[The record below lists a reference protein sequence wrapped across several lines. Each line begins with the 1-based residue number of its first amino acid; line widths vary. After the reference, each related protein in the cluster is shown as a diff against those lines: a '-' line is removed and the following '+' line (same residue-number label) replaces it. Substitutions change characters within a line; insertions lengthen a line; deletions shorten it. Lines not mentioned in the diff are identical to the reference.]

1 MHLLGTYF
9 TKTLSGRINMKL
21 KPIKEYTAV
30 VSVEW
35 STSLEAGSKEN
46 FIEKV
51 KEQFKQDYN
60 IDLVDEEISILD
72 EEGWNG
78 EL

>member
-1 MHLLGTYF
+1 
-9 TKTLSGRINMKL
+9 MKL

-35 STSLEAGSKEN
+35 STSFEAGSKED
-46 FIEKV
+46 FIEQV
-51 KEQFKQDYN
+51 KEQFKEDYN
-60 IDLVDEEISILD
+60 IDLADDEISMLD

>member
-1 MHLLGTYF
+1 
-9 TKTLSGRINMKL
+9 MKL

-35 STSLEAGSKEN
+35 TTSFEAGSKEE

-51 KEQFKQDYN
+51 KEEFKQDYN
-60 IDLVDEEISILD
+60 IDLVDDEISMLNDWLIE
-72 EEGWNG
+72 EEGWSG

>member
-1 MHLLGTYF
+1 
-9 TKTLSGRINMKL
+9 MKL
-21 KPIKEYTAV
+21 KPIKEYAAV

-35 STSLEAGSKEN
+35 TTTFEAGAKED
-46 FIEKV
+46 FIKQV
-51 KEQFKQDYN
+51 KEQFKEDYN
-60 IDLVDEEISILD
+60 IDLVDDEISILE

>member
-1 MHLLGTYF
+1 
-9 TKTLSGRINMKL
+9 MKL

-35 STSLEAGSKEN
+35 STSFEAGSKKD
-46 FIEKV
+46 FIEQV
-51 KEQFKQDYN
+51 KEQFKEDYN
-60 IDLVDEEISILD
+60 IDLVDDEISMLD

>member
-1 MHLLGTYF
+1 
-9 TKTLSGRINMKL
+9 MKL
-21 KPIKEYTAV
+21 EPIKEYTAL

-35 STSLEAGSKEN
+35 STSFEAGSKED
-46 FIEKV
+46 FIEQV
-51 KEQFKQDYN
+51 KEQFKEDYN
-60 IDLVDEEISILD
+60 IDLVDDEISMLD

>member
-1 MHLLGTYF
+1 
-9 TKTLSGRINMKL
+9 MKL
-21 KPIKEYTAV
+21 KPIKEYTAI

-35 STSLEAGSKEN
+35 STSFEAGSKED
-46 FIEKV
+46 FIEQV
-51 KEQFKQDYN
+51 KEQFKEDYN
-60 IDLVDEEISILD
+60 IDLVDDEISMLD

>member
-1 MHLLGTYF
+1 
-9 TKTLSGRINMKL
+9 MKL

-30 VSVEW
+30 VSVQW
-35 STSLEAGSKEN
+35 STTLEAGSKEN

-60 IDLVDEEISILD
+60 IDLADEEISII
-72 EEGWNG
+72 EEEAWNG

>member
-1 MHLLGTYF
+1 
-9 TKTLSGRINMKL
+9 MKL

-35 STSLEAGSKEN
+35 TTTLEAGSKED
-46 FIEKV
+46 FIKQV
-51 KEQFKQDYN
+51 KEQFKEDYN
-60 IDLVDEEISILD
+60 IDLVDDEISMLNDWLIE
-72 EEGWNG
+72 EEGWSG

>member
-1 MHLLGTYF
+1 
-9 TKTLSGRINMKL
+9 MKL

-30 VSVEW
+30 VSVQW
-35 STSLEAGSKEN
+35 TTSFEAGSKKD
-46 FIEKV
+46 FIENV

-60 IDLVDEEISILD
+60 IDLVDDEISMLN

>member
-1 MHLLGTYF
+1 
-9 TKTLSGRINMKL
+9 MKL

-30 VSVEW
+30 VSVQW
-35 STSLEAGSKEN
+35 TTSFEAGSKKD

-60 IDLVDEEISILD
+60 IDLVDDEISML
-72 EEGWNG
+72 EEEAWNG